1 MAFKAKSTAKTK
13 EKKELAVAREPVKRT
28 GKIKARTTLR
38 RMLTLFALIPTLL
51 AVITLGFFLAKAAIS
66 ELESSTTETLK
77 IATLSLKRYY
87 EVAMEVNLDLDE
99 EGFPKYNT
107 TYIDSMKTAGVDF
120 TLFKGHLRFM
130 TTILNFDGKRIEG
143 TPASDVIWQAVSAGS
158 DYAASGVMINEK
170 PYYVY
175 YMPLRKGSTV
185 VGMAFSGKP
194 AENII
199 ASERAIYM
207 SAALISAALVLLV
220 ILVMLYASH
229 KVAEPLTDT
238 IRGLDKLSHGEV
250 GVVISS
256 KSGIREG
263 VQLVNASERLSE
275 VLAKVIGDIHETAFS
290 LADTVKSTANLAE
303 ESSSETMEIAGSMHT
318 LAESTVDIAR
328 SVEGIHD
335 TVSDMGRVIEEAVRN
350 VDNLNSN
357 SSNMNEA
364 NRVAKKCIED
374 VAGSSVKSADAI
386 QVITDR
392 INATN
397 GAIVKIGEM
406 VKLISDIASQTNLL
420 SLNAS
425 IEAARAGEA
434 GRGFG
439 VVAAEIKKL
448 AEQSDDSAT
457 QIKDIVDEMGIL
469 SGECVEQ
476 AESVKKIIAEEEAS
490 LNLTQEKFRTLD
502 KDIQASVEE
511 ISSVAE
517 VTRQL
522 ESIKDGILSAVV
534 NLSSVAEQTS
544 TKNEDVAASIQTIA
558 SNVKEVAEDTDKI
571 RSLAGRLKESVSLFK
586 FKL

>member
-1 MAFKAKSTAKTK
+1 MAFKAKEATKAKDM
-13 EKKELAVAREPVKRT
+13 KKDLAVARENVKRT
-28 GKIKARTTLR
+28 GKVKARTSLR
-38 RMLTLFALIPTLL
+38 RMLTLFALVPTLL
-51 AVITLGFFLAKAAIS
+51 AVIVLSFFLARTAIS
-66 ELESSTTETLK
+66 DLETTTMGTLK
-77 IATLSLKRYY
+77 MATMSLKKYY

-99 EGFPKYNT
+99 EGFPRYNT
-107 TYIDSMKTAGVDF
+107 DYIDSMKAADVDF

-143 TPASDVIWQAVSAGS
+143 TPASDAIWQAVSAGS
-158 DYAASGVMINEK
+158 DYTASGVMINEK

-175 YMPLRKGSTV
+175 YMPLRKGASV

-194 AENII
+194 AADII
-199 ASERAIYM
+199 ASERAIYTT
-207 SAALISAALVLLV
+207 AAVVSLIVVLVV
-220 ILVMLYASH
+220 IVVMLYASR
-229 KVAEPLTDT
+229 KVAEPFADATQG
-238 IRGLDKLSHGEV
+238 IEKLSHGEL
-250 GVVISS
+250 GVAITS
-256 KSGIREG
+256 KSGIKEG
-263 VQLVNASERLSE
+263 AELINVSAKLSE
-275 VLAKVIGDIHETAFS
+275 VMTGAIGNIHETAFS
-290 LADTVKSTANLAE
+290 LVDTVKSTVSLADQ
-303 ESSSETMEIAGSMHT
+303 SSEQTAAVAGSMQA
-318 LAESTVDIAR
+318 LAQSTTDIAK
-328 SVEGIHD
+328 SVENIHD
-335 TVSDMGRVIEEAVRN
+335 TVADMGKVIEDAVRN
-350 VDNLNSN
+350 VGNLNTN

-364 NRVAKKCIED
+364 NKVARKCIED

-476 AESVKKIIAEEEAS
+476 AESVKKIIAEEESS
-490 LNLTQEKFRTLD
+490 LNVTKEKFKTLD

-517 VTRQL
+517 VTKQL
-522 ESIKDGILSAVV
+522 ESIKDAILSSVV
-534 NLSSVAEQTS
+534 DLSSVAEQTS
-544 TKNEDVAASIQTIA
+544 STNEEVAASIQTIA
-558 SNVKEVAEDTDKI
+558 SNVKEVSEDTNKI
-571 RSLAGRLKESVSLFK
+571 HSLVSALKETVSR

>member
-1 MAFKAKSTAKTK
+1 MAFRSKEAKAKDD
-13 EKKELAVAREPVKRT
+13 KKELALARETARRRS
-28 GKIKARTTLR
+28 KAKAKTTLR
-38 RMLTLFALIPTLL
+38 RMLIMLSLIPTLV
-51 AVITLGFFLAKAAIS
+51 AVLVLSYFLTRIAITD
-66 ELESSTTETLK
+66 LEKSTMETLRM
-77 IATLSLKRYY
+77 ASLSLKRYY
-87 EVAMEVNLDLDE
+87 ELAIDDRIDVDE
-99 EGFPKYNT
+99 NGFPNYDTN
-107 TYIDSMKTAGVDF
+107 YIDSMRTGGVEF
-120 TLFKGHLRFM
+120 TVFKNHLRFM
-130 TTILNFDGKRIEG
+130 TTIVNFDGKRIEG
-143 TPASDVIWQAVSAGS
+143 TPAADAIWKAVSGGS
-158 DYAASGVMINEK
+158 DYTAKGVLINEK

-175 YMPLRKGSTV
+175 YMPLKKGSDV

-194 AENII
+194 AETII
-199 ASERAIYM
+199 ASERSIYIHVAI
-207 SAALISAALVLLV
+207 ISVLLTLGIV
-220 ILVMLYASH
+220 VTMLYMSH
-229 KVAEPLTDT
+229 KVSEPF
-238 IRGLDKLSHGEV
+238 IEVSHGIEKLSHGEL
-250 GVVISS
+250 GVTIASRS
-256 KSGIREG
+256 TIKEGI
-263 VQLVNASERLSE
+263 QLVNASERLSE
-275 VLAKVIGDIHETAFS
+275 ALTGAIGEIHETAFS
-290 LADTVKSTANLAE
+290 LTDTVKSTSSLAE
-303 ESSSETMEIAGSMHT
+303 EASGATADVAGSMQS
-318 LAESTVDIAR
+318 LAR
-328 SVEGIHD
+328 STQDMAQSVDAIHD
-335 TVSDMGRVIEEAVRN
+335 TVADMGKVIEDAVRN
-350 VDNLNSN
+350 VGNLNAN
-357 SSNMNEA
+357 SSNLNEA
-364 NRVAKKCIED
+364 NTVARKCIED

-490 LNLTQEKFRTLD
+490 LNVTQEKFKALD

-517 VTRQL
+517 VTKQL
-522 ESIKDGILSAVV
+522 ESIKDSILGAVV
-534 NLSSVAEQTS
+534 NLSSVAEETS
-544 TKNEDVAASIQTIA
+544 STNEEVAASIQTIA
-558 SNVKEVAEDTDKI
+558 GNVKQVSQDTRTIQKLAE
-571 RSLAGRLKESVSLFK
+571 SLKASVSH